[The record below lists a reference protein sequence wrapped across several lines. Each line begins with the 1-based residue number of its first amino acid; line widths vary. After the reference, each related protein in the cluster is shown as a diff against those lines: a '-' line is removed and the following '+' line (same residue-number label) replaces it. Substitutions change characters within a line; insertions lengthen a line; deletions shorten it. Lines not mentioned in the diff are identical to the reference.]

1 MKDRLVSSRCLREQ
15 LEQLQGQAKEHAPFL
30 PEYARNRDEW
40 LLAEFGRI
48 IREAETEYV
57 GTGDAEEVT
66 GWDSQTLRRYARAA
80 VEGTALPLQWQ
91 GLVAVRD
98 GRDYALLLSSIPVHP
113 SRRALAS

>member
-1 MKDRLVSSRCLREQ
+1 MKDRLVSTRCLRDHLATLKGE
-15 LEQLQGQAKEHAPFL
+15 ADKHSPFL
-30 PEYARNRDEW
+30 PEYARKRDEW
-40 LLAEFGRI
+40 LLAEFDRI
-48 IREAETEYV
+48 VREAETQYV

-66 GWDSQTLRRYARAA
+66 GWDSQTLRKWARAA